1 MQEIYNF
8 EGMKIAVSPIVGGKA
23 LKGPADKL
31 LRELGSD
38 VSALGVARQYTGI
51 CDVFVIDKRDT
62 ELIGDIEDLGMN
74 VVVTDTVMK
83 SKRDKVPLAKVIL
96 DLCE

>member
-1 MQEIYNF
+1 M
-8 EGMKIAVSPIVGGKA
+8 
-23 LKGPADKL
+23 

-51 CDVFVIDKRDT
+51 CDVFVIDKQDT

-83 SKRDKVPLAKVIL
+83 SKRDKVTLAKVIL